1 MSVNTLSLF
10 FPTFIASYSTKNE
23 ETQNNNNIG
32 ITLYNKSLGISS
44 LINKSK
50 LTNIERNLLGLT
62 HRIESILI
70 GLLLSD
76 GWFQKRGH
84 WNPRFGLKQS
94 IINFPFL
101 WSCFIEFAYLCSGYP
116 YLGKYV
122 LRGKLFYNIS
132 FQTRQ
137 LECFNIIYNLFYKSV
152 KGRLVKQ
159 ISPELFH
166 YMNYIVLAYWIQGG
180 GSKQKKGLEISTQ
193 GYTLKE
199 VILLANILRIKF
211 NLDPKIQLSRPDQS
225 IYRNRSI
232 NLGPS
237 LVAPNY
243 KIYLNSVD
251 LNKIRPLISPYF
263 VPQFLCKIN

>member
-1 MSVNTLSLF
+1 MF

-94 IINFPFL
+94 IINFPLL
-101 WSCFIEFAYLCSGYP
+101 WYVFSIISHYCRNLPHVSSNVEVNYLT
-116 YLGKYV
+116 V
-122 LRGKLFYNIS
+122 
-132 FQTRQ
+132 
-137 LECFNIIYNLFYKSV
+137 
-152 KGRLVKQ
+152 
-159 ISPELFH
+159 
-166 YMNYIVLAYWIQGG
+166 
-180 GSKQKKGLEISTQ
+180 
-193 GYTLKE
+193 
-199 VILLANILRIKF
+199 
-211 NLDPKIQLSRPDQS
+211 
-225 IYRNRSI
+225 
-232 NLGPS
+232 
-237 LVAPNY
+237 
-243 KIYLNSVD
+243 
-251 LNKIRPLISPYF
+251 
-263 VPQFLCKIN
+263 